1 MYERVFRRPRTGYA
15 DKLESDRAPRHG
27 DRISTRRAH
36 THTARKREQ
45 TGGMLSHN
53 HVLTASPLTRMCHVL
68 HEHMCT
74 ACEVRA
80 HSCRLPRLPWPRRA
94 RGRRP
99 SSSPPARRAAAA
111 ASASRWRASPPP
123 ADGAS
128 QARDG
133 RGFFEQRQPPAA
145 PRAALRRSRR
155 GGRRP
160 PGRWRGPPAPRAG
173 ASAGARAS
181 PASAA
186 RSLARWATPRTPSR
200 SRAPCRPSAR
210 SRRARRASQRAR
222 AGRRAGPSRRRGRSG
237 QASTGRSGCRPRGC
251 GP

>member
-27 DRISTRRAH
+27 DRISTRGAH
-36 THTARKREQ
+36 THTAPKREQ

-160 PGRWRGPPAPRAG
+160 PGRWRGPPAP
-173 ASAGARAS
+173 
-181 PASAA
+181 
-186 RSLARWATPRTPSR
+186 TPR
-200 SRAPCRPSAR
+200 CNL
-210 SRRARRASQRAR
+210 
-222 AGRRAGPSRRRGRSG
+222 G
-237 QASTGRSGCRPRGC
+237 
-251 GP
+251 